1 MRFSSPHKRMS
12 GLSQPAPADRTPL
25 PMRVYRYARV
35 SLHVFQ
41 GIATPAFVF
50 PMIGLPRRQALIRRW
65 SERLLRIMHVEAR
78 VHGLPAAGLPGNML
92 IVANHISWLDI
103 FVLNTVQ
110 PARFIAKAELKRWPL
125 VGLMI
130 AGCGTLF
137 IERERRRDAH
147 RVNDHAREVLA
158 AGDTI
163 AIFPEG
169 TTTDGTTLLPF
180 HGSLL
185 QPVLHES
192 GHLQPI
198 AIRYRQGDGS
208 YTDAPAYVGE
218 TSFMGSF
225 WRVLGERAMVVEMTL
240 LPGLAGQAR
249 PRRGLSREAEQG
261 IRGAV
266 GSSGSAP
273 EAIHDRQA

>member
-1 MRFSSPHKRMS
+1 MRFSSAHKRMS
-12 GLSQPAPADRTPL
+12 GPSQPSPADRTPL

-41 GIATPAFVF
+41 GIATTAFVF

-65 SERLLRIMHVEAR
+65 SERLLRIMHVEAQ
-78 VHGLPAAGLPGNML
+78 VQGLPAGGLPGNML

-147 RVNDHAREVLA
+147 RVNDHARA
-158 AGDTI
+158 K
-163 AIFPEG
+163 FWPRG
-169 TTTDGTTLLPF
+169 TPSPF
-180 HGSLL
+180 F
-185 QPVLHES
+185 
-192 GHLQPI
+192 
-198 AIRYRQGDGS
+198 RK
-208 YTDAPAYVGE
+208 APRP
-218 TSFMGSF
+218 T
-225 WRVLGERAMVVEMTL
+225 
-240 LPGLAGQAR
+240 AR
-249 PRRGLSREAEQG
+249 HCFRFTARCCSR
-261 IRGAV
+261 
-266 GSSGSAP
+266 
-273 EAIHDRQA
+273 

>member
-1 MRFSSPHKRMS
+1 MA
-12 GLSQPAPADRTPL
+12 GLSRTGSADRTPL
-25 PMRVYRYARV
+25 LLRAYRHARV

-41 GIATPAFVF
+41 GIATTAFVF

-65 SERLLRIMHVEAR
+65 SERLLRMMHIESR

-92 IVANHISWLDI
+92 IVANHVSWLDI

-110 PARFIAKAELKRWPL
+110 PARFIAKAELRRWPL

-130 AGCGTLF
+130 SGCGTLF

-147 RVNDHAREVLA
+147 RVNDRAREVLA

-185 QPVLHES
+185 QPVIDA
-192 GHLQPI
+192 GGCLQPI
-198 AIRYRQGDGS
+198 AIRYLHPDGS
-208 YTDAPAYVGE
+208 YNDAPAYVGA
-218 TSFMGSF
+218 TTFMGSF

-240 LPGLAGQAR
+240 LPALQAR
-249 PRRGLSREAEQG
+249 ARHRRELSRDAEQSIRVVLGLSAPAPG
-261 IRGAV
+261 T
-266 GSSGSAP
+266 SA
-273 EAIHDRQA
+273 DRRA

>member
-1 MRFSSPHKRMS
+1 MAIIS
-12 GLSQPAPADRTPL
+12 GDVPLIHRPADRTPL
-25 PMRVYRYARV
+25 PIRVYRYARV
-35 SLHVFQ
+35 CLHVFE
-41 GIATPAFVF
+41 GIATTAFAF

-78 VHGLPAAGLPGNML
+78 VRGLPPAGLPGNML

-125 VGLMI
+125 VGLLI

-185 QPVLHES
+185 QPVIDAR

-198 AIRYRQGDGS
+198 AIRYRQLDGS
-208 YTDAPAYVGE
+208 HNDAPAYVGE
-218 TSFMGSF
+218 TSFMDSF
-225 WRVLGERAMVVEMTL
+225 WRVLGEQAMVVEMTL
-240 LPGLAGQAR
+240 LPALAAQAR
-249 PRRGLSREAEQG
+249 HRRELSREAEQA
-261 IRGAV
+261 IRVALGL
-266 GSSGSAP
+266 SDPAP
-273 EAIHDRQA
+273 ETSDGRQA